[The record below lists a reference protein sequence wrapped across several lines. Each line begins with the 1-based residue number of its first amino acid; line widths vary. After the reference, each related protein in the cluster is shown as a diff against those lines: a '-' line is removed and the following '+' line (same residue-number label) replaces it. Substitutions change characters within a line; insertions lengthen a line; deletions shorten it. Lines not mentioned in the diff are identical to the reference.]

1 MEHGFVEAVA
11 DQRRLAGDGPPCVIH
26 ASPDAPAVDIWVNGD
41 VALSGVEFGVFSGW
55 LALPAG
61 EYRVQ
66 VTPAGQGADTA
77 VIDATLTLDEGMAY
91 HVAATGTL
99 SMINA
104 QVYAADLTQTD
115 QGNARVRVIHASP
128 DAPAVDIAVTGGD
141 VLIPGLEF
149 PNGSDYLEVPAG
161 TYDLE
166 VRAAGTMDVALA
178 LPGVTFEAG
187 TVYEIIAVGQLSDG
201 TLDVLVIPTTI
212 THGS

>member
-1 MEHGFVEAVA
+1 
-11 DQRRLAGDGPPCVIH
+11 
-26 ASPDAPAVDIWVNGD
+26 
-41 VALSGVEFGVFSGW
+41 
-55 LALPAG
+55 
-61 EYRVQ
+61 
-66 VTPAGQGADTA
+66 
-77 VIDATLTLDEGMAY
+77 MAY

-104 QVYAADLTQTD
+104 QVYAADLTQTGE
-115 QGNARVRVIHASP
+115 GNARVRVIHASP
-128 DAPAVDIAVTGGD
+128 DAPAVDIAVMGGD

-178 LPGVTFEAG
+178 LPGVTLEAG

-212 THGS
+212 TLGS